1 MKIRIGY
8 ERIYACPQPT
18 PMILTLDE
26 RSSLAAQR
34 KKSKNV
40 GFLKLDRQFAAAPTF
55 PAKPL
60 RNCRLVK
67 RIVGKP

>member
-1 MKIRIGY
+1 
-8 ERIYACPQPT
+8 
-18 PMILTLDE
+18 MILTLDE